1 VLKDGSTPL
10 YDQAELRE
18 DSEVVRDSAEH
29 LTAEESLR
37 RVEEQVQQLLD
48 AVSDCASFR
57 VAVDGRVVSWNSGA
71 ARMFGYQ
78 SDEIT
83 GRPFGLLFAKEAGA
97 AGEPEDSL
105 HQARQHGR
113 VEKRHYWHARKD
125 GTCFSANVTLTAQYD
140 ERGMLLGYACVT
152 RDLTEQRRVE
162 EVQRRLSLEKAARG
176 AAEDVNRMK
185 DEFLATACHE
195 LKLPLNAIVEW
206 TSLLKAQPT
215 SSVTA
220 KTVDVIHQSAETQ
233 LKIIEDILSVSRI
246 MSGKLKLELNLVDA
260 AITLDTAF
268 RFNRRS
274 PSDT

>member
-1 VLKDGSTPL
+1 VLKAGSTPL
-10 YDQAELRE
+10 YDEAELRE
-18 DSEVVRDSAEH
+18 DSEVTRDSSEH

-37 RVEEQVQQLLD
+37 RAEEQVQQLLD
-48 AVSDCASFR
+48 AVSDCALFR
-57 VAVDGRVVSWNSGA
+57 VAVNGRVVSWSAGA

-78 SDEIT
+78 NDEIT
-83 GRPFGLLFAKEAGA
+83 GRPFGLLFAKEASA
-97 AGEPEDSL
+97 SGEPEESL
-105 HQARQHGR
+105 HQAGQHGR
-113 VEKRHYWHARKD
+113 VEKRHWHARKD
-125 GTCFSANVTLTAQYD
+125 GSRFSANVTLTAQHD
-140 ERGMLLGYACVT
+140 ERGTLLGYACVT
-152 RDLTEQRRVE
+152 RDLTDLRRVE

-206 TSLLKAQPT
+206 ASLLKAQPT